1 MKKYCLLLL
10 MVVSTFSVFAQKK
23 SLEFYYISHDRTTP
37 VNRLCD
43 RLQYVYEQALSD
55 ENYAV
60 IFYFPNL
67 EDHIEVKVNLE
78 GDNRNDFDKILGA
91 LRGRDAHENY
101 SYYDFETI
109 TNLMNKYDFITPD
122 GGYAYSSV
130 LFCWYVTPDFWRWG
144 GNENVIAKL
153 YFTLELEKYNDY
165 VSTQVWHA
173 RNDGLVLENE
183 KYPFGKLNLCKSM
196 DFVLLS
202 Y

>member
-67 EDHIEVKVNLE
+67 EYHIFLLLCINFE
-78 GDNRNDFDKILGA
+78 GRSIRRF
-91 LRGRDAHENY
+91 
-101 SYYDFETI
+101 S
-109 TNLMNKYDFITPD
+109 
-122 GGYAYSSV
+122 
-130 LFCWYVTPDFWRWG
+130 
-144 GNENVIAKL
+144 
-153 YFTLELEKYNDY
+153 
-165 VSTQVWHA
+165 
-173 RNDGLVLENE
+173 
-183 KYPFGKLNLCKSM
+183 
-196 DFVLLS
+196 LS
-202 Y
+202 